1 MLPATIGNFGQAARA
16 NDAND
21 GGVHLEEGR
30 IAGTE
35 DACSEEEHREAGQAA
50 RAREARVGGSWRT
63 KLPALDLREDELKQG
78 NTSFQVTMY
87 IYLNKDK
94 QYKGKRSY
102 FVAGLGH

>member
-1 MLPATIGNFGQAARA
+1 MLPATIGDFGQAARA

-21 GGVHLEEGR
+21 GGVHLDEGQ

-35 DACSEEEHREAGQAA
+35 DACSEEEHREAGQA
-50 RAREARVGGSWRT
+50 ARVGGSWRT

-94 QYKGKRSY
+94 
-102 FVAGLGH
+102 